1 MENYFNPMLSEEQM
15 AAFLDGMLTTDES
28 TMVEEQIEDNPQL
41 QEIQSSIDDIDSTLI
56 GYDETSELPLEC
68 ISDDF
73 TLPIVEVVDASIL
86 MDGPLSGDDDL
97 LEVEHNESSEYEDYE
112 SDYQD
117 ISSDYGHADDFSD
130 NSFDGMSF

>member
-1 MENYFNPMLSEEQM
+1 MENYFNPMLSGEQM

-117 ISSDYGHADDFSD
+117 ISSDYGHADDA
-130 NSFDGMSF
+130 